1 MLISSNNCKIIKYEV
16 GSSLLIVPSIS
27 QPLLLR
33 HTSNTVY
40 MFMGNSWGQKA

>member
-1 MLISSNNCKIIKYEV
+1 MLISSNNRKIIKYEA
-16 GSSLLIVPSIS
+16 GSIL